1 MLLVAVTFP
10 WEFSLSG
17 ATFELLGVTQL
28 IMPFFYQ
35 MESHRKTLCNSCW
48 NWTTDLDWIKVVTF
62 SWTGSDVCHF
72 CCFIIRCVFVSLAA
86 AVDGLFWFHFYF
98 TSRNFALGGD
108 NDYPTDRRRRRGG
121 GGGSRRR
128 NEPVLFFFFLFPQ
141 AEGCGHC
148 WWLRRFELFFFLLLR
163 DGENLFCFQSG
174 LSHRAIRMDWH
185 HFPKKISVGEWVCVT

>member
-1 MLLVAVTFP
+1 
-10 WEFSLSG
+10 
-17 ATFELLGVTQL
+17 
-28 IMPFFYQ
+28 

-108 NDYPTDRRRRRGG
+108 NDYPTDRRRWRE

-148 WWLRRFELFFFLLLR
+148 WWLRRFELFVFFFSS
-163 DGENLFCFQSG
+163 EMEKTCFAS
-174 LSHRAIRMDWH
+174 SRVWAIGPYAWTDII
-185 HFPKKISVGEWVCVT
+185 FQKKFQWVSECAWRRTSAVFARFVWVSRIAPF